1 MSVSEYRTIVASTNR
16 RRGRPRLS
24 DEERAIRAEQR
35 KEANRLKQEA
45 RRRAAIVLQH
55 RHQDEFQTLLRNEYE
70 ALIAE
75 ATKAT
80 A

>member
-1 MSVSEYRTIVASTNR
+1 MSISEYRTIVASTNR

-35 KEANRLKQEA
+35 KEANRIKQEA

-55 RHQDEFQTLLRNEYE
+55 RHQEEFQELLRSEYD
-70 ALIAE
+70 ALVAE
-75 ATKAT
+75 STSVSI
-80 A
+80 

>member
-1 MSVSEYRTIVASTNR
+1 MSASEYRTIVASTNR

-24 DEERAIRAEQR
+24 DEERVIRAEQR

-55 RHQDEFQTLLRNEYE
+55 RHQDEFQVLLRSEYD

-75 ATKAT
+75 APSAT
-80 A
+80 V

>member
-1 MSVSEYRTIVASTNR
+1 MSTSEYRTIVASTNR

-55 RHQDEFQTLLRNEYE
+55 RHQAECQVLLRSEYD

-75 ATKAT
+75 GTKT
-80 A
+80 TV

>member
-1 MSVSEYRTIVASTNR
+1 MSTSEYRTIVASTNR

-55 RHQDEFQTLLRNEYE
+55 RHQAEFQVLLRSEYDV
-70 ALIAE
+70 LIAE
-75 ATKAT
+75 GTKT
-80 A
+80 TV

>member
-1 MSVSEYRTIVASTNR
+1 MSTSEYRTIVSSTNR
-16 RRGRPRLS
+16 RRGRPRLTE
-24 DEERAIRAEQR
+24 EERAIRAEQR

-55 RHQDEFQTLLRNEYE
+55 RHQDEFQNLLRTEYD

-75 ATKAT
+75 SSTAT